1 MHFKRGE
8 KGHKSRDTEV
18 LARVLQRSRTN
29 RLYIHIYLYI
39 HTYVCINKKTFIIK
53 DWFMQLESEKFH
65 DLLFVSWRH
74 RKLVI

>member
-1 MHFKRGE
+1 MHSERGE
-8 KGHKSRDTEV
+8 KGHKSRDTDG

-29 RLYIHIYLYI
+29 RLYI
-39 HTYVCINKKTFIIK
+39 NKKTFTIK